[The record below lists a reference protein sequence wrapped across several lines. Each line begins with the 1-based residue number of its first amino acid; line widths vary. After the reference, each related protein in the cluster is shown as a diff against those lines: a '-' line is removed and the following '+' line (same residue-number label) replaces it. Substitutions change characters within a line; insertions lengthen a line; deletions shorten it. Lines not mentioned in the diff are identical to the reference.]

1 MPSTA
6 ADIIPPAYP
15 APSPHG
21 YNPFIFD
28 CLFSFLVIC
37 TGDELLVSTP
47 VNIASGCANPF
58 IDLSKYFIPSI
69 RVFDIKSGN
78 ISFKFES
85 VTPGLYVDFIS
96 PICVDFTLFS
106 KSSNLCIGAL

>member
-1 MPSTA
+1 MPSAA

-21 YNPFIFD
+21 YNPYMFD
-28 CLFSFLVIC
+28 CLLSFLVIC

-58 IDLSKYFIPSI
+58 IDLSKYFLPSLSNCHI
-69 RVFDIKSGN
+69 LSGRLIVYN
-78 ISFKFES
+78 LPVALVHIISFIVSFIFS
-85 VTPGLYVDFIS
+85 FSPRRCNSLLLDFI
-96 PICVDFTLFS
+96 
-106 KSSNLCIGAL
+106 

>member
-1 MPSTA
+1 MLFLLFKIYSWVKTAIAHFMPSTA

-21 YNPFIFD
+21 YNPFMFD

-58 IDLSKYFIPSI
+58 IDLSKYFI
-69 RVFDIKSGN
+69 
-78 ISFKFES
+78 
-85 VTPGLYVDFIS
+85 
-96 PICVDFTLFS
+96 
-106 KSSNLCIGAL
+106 

>member
-21 YNPFIFD
+21 YNPFMFD

-47 VNIASGCANPF
+47 VIMFYPNF
-58 IDLSKYFIPSI
+58 LLSFPP
-69 RVFDIKSGN
+69 V
-78 ISFKFES
+78 
-85 VTPGLYVDFIS
+85 
-96 PICVDFTLFS
+96 
-106 KSSNLCIGAL
+106 